1 MKNLTIITL
10 ALALAAL
17 LVLQGCGSSSKKVTT
32 PVVPTTPTTPTLP
45 KAVHIIKP
53 EDVAK
58 YVETFNQ
65 SQAALELQIEGVKFE
80 ISLVDFF
87 MDENIIA
94 ASYSNGYLL
103 IGFDFQKE
111 EPIKS
116 LTIFESDLAFEEA
129 LAKPDRLLSST
140 KVELEQSG
148 ENIIYSGTVTDNS
161 TNGVFNVRLVFNE
174 SLISAG
180 SSVIKIEGTKAT
192 INGDLGTKTYVQ
204 LSELIANNPEVDT
217 LLLQEI
223 SGSVNDE
230 INMHTGRLVRN
241 AQLTT
246 MVEATSNI
254 NSGGVDLY
262 AAGFK
267 RVYTEGAKLGV
278 HSWCCTEG
286 KPANELGKDHKGH
299 GAQLTY
305 FREMLGLELGPEFYF
320 FTIEA
325 APHDTVH
332 VMTQAELDK
341 YLLKQ

>member
-1 MKNLTIITL
+1 MKNLTIIT
-10 ALALAAL
+10 LALAAL

-45 KAVHIIKP
+45 EAVHIIKP

-87 MDENIIA
+87 MDENMIA

-103 IGFDFQKE
+103 IGFDFKKE
-111 EPIKS
+111 QPIKS
-116 LTIFESDLAFEEA
+116 LTVFESDLAFEEA

-140 KVELEQSG
+140 KIELEESG
-148 ENIIYSGTVTDNS
+148 ENIIYSGTVTDTA
-161 TNGVFNVRLVFNE
+161 TNGVFNIRLVFNE

-180 SSVIKIEGTKAT
+180 SSVIKVEGNKAT

-204 LSELIANNPEVDT
+204 LRELIANNPLVDT
-217 LLLQEI
+217 LVLQQI
-223 SGSVNDE
+223 SGSVNDA
-230 INMHTGRLVRN
+230 INMHTGRLVRK

-246 MVEATSNI
+246 LVEADSAI
-254 NSGGVDLY
+254 YSGGVDLY
-262 AAGFK
+262 ASGAK
-267 RVYTEGAKLGV
+267 RVYTEGAKVGV
-278 HSWCCTEG
+278 HSWCCVDGVTAD
-286 KPANELGKDHKGH
+286 KLGRDHAAH

-305 FREMLGLELGPEFYF
+305 FREMLGADLGPDFYF

-325 APHDTVH
+325 APFDGAH
-332 VMTQAELDK
+332 VMTKAELDK